1 MAVPPSRK
9 RSVGKV
15 LVTTSR
21 RHTNVIPHRA
31 DRPSQ
36 HQEPG
41 KPSKKKASEA
51 RGQEEPP
58 TLQDKPAMNAD
69 LSRAFEELQ
78 GLQHSIAQLQARQES
93 QDSQTTSAGPLRLR
107 QQLDSTS
114 ELVAATPDRQ
124 QTSPKELQHQVQRLP
139 SPSVP
144 RGIKRGP
151 ESELEPTISKCNR
164 KRMNSEQ
171 LQQPTSQHS
180 ERGSQPAVLQ
190 QSVDDVEDV
199 RPEHNSSGAHPQLAE
214 APTQNSA
221 IANNAL
227 VPPPIAGTSDSRAK
241 NALPISQTEKG
252 RKTGDELDAMDL
264 ETYFLRLGRIKC
276 YLEGKLNSEH
286 SFSGLCP
293 ILKRRR

>member
-21 RHTNVIPHRA
+21 RHTSVIPHRA

-58 TLQDKPAMNAD
+58 KLQDKPAMNAD
-69 LSRAFEELQ
+69 VSRAFEELQ
-78 GLQHSIAQLQARQES
+78 RLQHSITQLQARQES
-93 QDSQTTSAGPLRLR
+93 QDSQATSAGPLRLR

-144 RGIKRGP
+144 RGVKRGP
-151 ESELEPTISKCNR
+151 ESELEPTISKRNR

-199 RPEHNSSGAHPQLAE
+199 RPEHKSSGAHPKLAE